1 MTRAVLFVLI
11 LTCAIGILV
20 PVANACPDVRPE
32 GDIVVAM
39 RDDARPFSYFEAD
52 DTPAGF
58 AYDLWRKV
66 ERSLSVLDD
75 DGRSVAP
82 SVSFVPCNTIDG
94 QEIGLVSGR
103 IDIVIAPLTIT
114 SERML
119 SYDFSQQY
127 LSSGIALALP
137 PSNAIDFSQAKD
149 IVSETVFHPT
159 VARAVLLF
167 LSFNLLMAFLIRW
180 LLFAKT
186 AEGEHTTASLWL
198 RSILE
203 SIIRTIGLRGVGDG
217 YSTAMAKVLEIFL
230 AVVGTALSATLLGV
244 LTSAF
249 VGSVGGQQKVAAQ
262 SLTEMSIATL
272 DCSTSQNLLL
282 VEYRKRLQDVDAN
295 SAQAEA
301 LRTRVAQLTC
311 RAEDPERED
320 ISVDKDPLLSG
331 HVTLVSSWPKAA
343 NLLAKGEVDGVLGDW
358 IALTY
363 LSRQDTYGDKISV
376 LPNVYRNEPYGWG
389 ISRASVSQD
398 MRRDIDRAL
407 IREMRNRN
415 WRKSIEGE
423 LGTGS
428 VSPN

>member
-1 MTRAVLFVLI
+1 MIRAALFVLM
-11 LTCAIGILV
+11 LCCTMVTDAR
-20 PVANACPDVRPE
+20 VAYACPDVRPE
-32 GDIVVAM
+32 GDIIVAM
-39 RDDARPFSYFEAD
+39 RDDAKPFSYFDED
-52 DTPAGF
+52 DEPAGF

-66 ERSLSVLDD
+66 ERSLSVLDQ

-82 SVSFVPCNTIDG
+82 DVSFVPCNTIDG

-103 IDIVIAPLTIT
+103 IDVVIAPLTIT

-180 LLFAKT
+180 LLFGKT
-186 AEGEHTTASLWL
+186 ADGEHTAASVWL

-249 VGSVGGQQKVAAQ
+249 VGSVGGQQRVPAQ
-262 SLTEMSIATL
+262 ALTEMSIATL

-282 VEYRKRLQDVDAN
+282 VEYRKRLQEADQN

-301 LRTRVAQLTC
+301 LKTRIAQLTC
-311 RAEDPERED
+311 RPEDPERED
-320 ISVDKDPLLSG
+320 ISVDKDPALKG

-343 NLLAKGEVDGVLGDW
+343 NMLARGEVDGVLGDW

-363 LSRQDTYGDKISV
+363 LSRQDTYQDKISV

-389 ISRASVSQD
+389 ISRTSVSQS

-407 IREMRNRN
+407 IREMRNRD
-415 WRKSIEGE
+415 WRRNLEKR